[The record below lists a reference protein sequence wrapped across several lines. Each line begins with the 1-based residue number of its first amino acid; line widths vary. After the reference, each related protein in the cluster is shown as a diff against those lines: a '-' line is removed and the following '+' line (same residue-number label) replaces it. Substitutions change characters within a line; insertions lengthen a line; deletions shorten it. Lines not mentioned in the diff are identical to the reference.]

1 MERETLFIDVI
12 LPLPVPGYY
21 TYRVPYELNNFVKKG
36 LRVVVQFG
44 KQKLYT
50 ALIAKIHDNVPKNYE
65 TKYILTILDDEP
77 VISNFHFKFW
87 DWICDYYICRIGEVM
102 NAALPSALKL
112 ESESKIVLNPD
123 YNGDQSNIS
132 DKEYL
137 ILEALML
144 RKTITVTEASKILD
158 RLKII
163 PVIKTLIEKGVA
175 ILEEELVDKY
185 KVKTEIYVR
194 LGVKYVDKEEELKI
208 IFDKLEKKAP
218 KQLEMLM
225 SFINLSYHKKEI
237 TRSELTMT
245 IDKSAPHLA
254 ALVKKGILETYS
266 KSISRLIDYESIT
279 NVNSIILSNEQQKTI
294 DSIKEQFKEKQV
306 VLLHG
311 ITSSGKTEIYIKL
324 ISETIAEGK
333 QVLFLLPEIALTAQ
347 IINRLRKYFGNK
359 VGIYHS
365 KQPDK
370 ERVEIWNNILNRD
383 KDISNKNN
391 IQIILGARSAVFL
404 PYTNLGLVI
413 VDEEHD
419 SSFKQSEPAPRY
431 NGRDCAIYLAHI
443 HGAKTLLGSATPSVE
458 SYFNAH
464 SGKYGFAGLFSR
476 YGDIRL
482 PEVLVADVKEETK
495 KKRMKSHF
503 TPLLIE
509 SITEALLNG
518 EQVLLFQNRRGFS
531 LYLECSNCNWVP
543 QCRNCDVSLIYH
555 KKQNQ
560 LRCHYCG
567 YSVKIPEKCPACGST
582 AVLMKGFGT
591 EKIEEELAV
600 FFPNAVISRMD
611 LDTTR
616 TKNSYQKII
625 NDFEDRKVDIL
636 VGTQMVTK
644 SLDFD
649 NVSVVG
655 VLNADSILKFP
666 EFRSFERGFQ
676 LLAQVS
682 GRAGRKN
689 KRGKV
694 VIQTYDPF
702 HSVIRY
708 VIDNNYTEMY
718 NSQIIERKSFKYPPF
733 YRLIKL
739 TIKHRNEETLNLA
752 ASEIAKELRKLF
764 PDKVLG
770 PEFPFI
776 SRIKNMYLKNI
787 MIKLEKSLNY
797 KETKEVVVKL
807 TEKFSFIDKYKG
819 IKIAVDVD
827 PQ

>member
-1 MERETLFIDVI
+1 MERETLFADVI

-21 TYRVPYELNNFVKKG
+21 TYRVPFELNAFVKKG
-36 LRVVVQFG
+36 IRVVVQFG

-50 ALIAKIHDNVPKNYE
+50 ALIAKIHDNVPKKYE
-65 TKYILTILDDEP
+65 PKYILSILDEEP
-77 VISNFHFKFW
+77 IVNNYQFKFW
-87 DWICDYYICRIGEVM
+87 EWMSDYYICRMGEIM

-112 ESESKIVLNPD
+112 ESESKIVLNPEFNED
-123 YNGDQSNIS
+123 YSNIS

-137 ILEALML
+137 IVEALVL
-144 RKTITVTEASKILD
+144 RKVISVTEASKILD
-158 RLKII
+158 RQKII

-175 ILEEELVDKY
+175 LLEEELVDKY

-194 LGVKYVDKEEELKI
+194 LTEKYANDEEELKLA
-208 IFDKLEKKAP
+208 FDKLNKKAP

-225 SFINLSYHKKEI
+225 SFINLSFHKNEI

-245 IDKSAPHLA
+245 LDKSAPHLA
-254 ALVKKGILETYS
+254 SLVKKGILETYG
-266 KSISRLIDYESIT
+266 KSISRLIDYESVT
-279 NVNSIILSNEQQKTI
+279 NS
-294 DSIKEQFKEKQV
+294 DSIVLSDDQQTALDSVNKEFETKNV

-311 ITSSGKTEIYIKL
+311 ITSSGKTEIYIK
-324 ISETIAEGK
+324 IIDEVVKEGK

-347 IINRLRKYFGNK
+347 IINRLRKYFGSK

-370 ERVEIWNNILNRD
+370 ERVEIWNSILDRKTGITNE
-383 KDISNKNN
+383 KD

-419 SSFKQSEPAPRY
+419 TSFKQNEPAPRY
-431 NGRDCAIYLAHI
+431 NGRDCAIFLAHM

-464 SGKYGFAGLFSR
+464 SGKYGFVELLKR
-476 YGDIRL
+476 YGDISL
-482 PEVLVADVKEETK
+482 PEILVADVKEDTK

-503 TPLLIE
+503 TPLLLE

-518 EQVLLFQNRRGFS
+518 EQIILFQNRRGFS

-600 FFPNAVISRMD
+600 FFPNAVTARMD

-616 TKNSYQKII
+616 TRNSYQKII
-625 NDFEDRKVDIL
+625 NDFEDKKVDIL

-644 SLDFD
+644 GLDFD

-666 EFRSFERGFQ
+666 DFRSFERGFQ

-694 VIQTYDPF
+694 IIQSFDPF

-708 VIDNNYTEMY
+708 VIDNNYIEMY
-718 NSQIIERKSFKYPPF
+718 NSQLLERKSFKYPPF
-733 YRLIKL
+733 YRLINL
-739 TIKHRNEETLNLA
+739 TIKHRDENTLNSA
-752 ASEIAKELRKLF
+752 ASELARELRKIF

-776 SRIKNMYLKNI
+776 SRIKNLYLKNI
-787 MIKLEKSLNY
+787 ILKLAKNLST
-797 KETKEVVVKL
+797 KETKAALIQITDKL
-807 TEKFSFIDKYKG
+807 INDEKYKG
-819 IKIAVDVD
+819 LRVSVDVD
-827 PQ
+827 PM

>member
-194 LGVKYVDKEEELKI
+194 LGVKYVDKEEEIKI

-370 ERVEIWNNILNRD
+370 ERVEIWNNILNRET
-383 KDISNKNN
+383 DISNKNN